1 MHGRCGHCLVQCGA
15 IRALPAFNLRELGND
30 APIAA
35 VQVGRDSLA
44 LRFDANPAL
53 ALLAGGN
60 PMARREWR
68 DCPKN

>member
-1 MHGRCGHCLVQCGA
+1 M
-15 IRALPAFNLRELGND
+15 LPALDFRELGNY

-44 LRFDANPAL
+44 LRFDAKPAL

-60 PMARREWR
+60 PVARREWP